1 MRTIALYT
9 RAVNIVK
16 KKYVLCKILFCA
28 RIITRAAHSA
38 RGKKKRLQSKLQP
51 KLLLK
56 YFFVFHNE
64 ASDINIVSRGDAADK
79 PAQNNINHKENNIRR
94 ALLFIILIYS
104 GRHIGKGFAVFDA
117 LNTRV
122 NIPAT
127 HKHRGVIGKYAADNL
142 QRGYNKPNDCRCF
155 FVFGKFF
162 YMPLLCSKPRRLGA
176 VRFF

>member
-1 MRTIALYT
+1 MHTIALYT

-94 ALLFIILIYS
+94 ALLFIICISRRESNPICLKW
-104 GRHIGKGFAVFDA
+104 GG
-117 LNTRV
+117 
-122 NIPAT
+122 
-127 HKHRGVIGKYAADNL
+127 AAAF
-142 QRGYNKPNDCRCF
+142 RI
-155 FVFGKFF
+155 FV
-162 YMPLLCSKPRRLGA
+162 LA
-176 VRFF
+176 VRQHACDLKIKNPSVPKPF

>member
-51 KLLLK
+51 KFLFK

-64 ASDINIVSRGDAADK
+64 ASDINIISRGD
-79 PAQNNINHKENNIRR
+79 
-94 ALLFIILIYS
+94 
-104 GRHIGKGFAVFDA
+104 
-117 LNTRV
+117 T
-122 NIPAT
+122 
-127 HKHRGVIGKYAADNL
+127 ADNL

-155 FVFGKFF
+155 FVFGKLFICLFF
-162 YMPLLCSKPRRLGA
+162 AQNCAGLGLCDFFDCNAAMRVNGGVFVHRLSAVCAKFIAAPRHLRRNSSRLPDYHSSA
-176 VRFF
+176 YHNFYNTQFSPFIKK

>member
-51 KLLLK
+51 KLLFK

-94 ALLFIILIYS
+94 ALLFIICISRRESNPICLKRGAAAAFRI
-104 GRHIGKGFAVFDA
+104 FA
-117 LNTRV
+117 L
-122 NIPAT
+122 
-127 HKHRGVIGKYAADNL
+127 
-142 QRGYNKPNDCRCF
+142 
-155 FVFGKFF
+155 
-162 YMPLLCSKPRRLGA
+162 A
-176 VRFF
+176 VRQHACDLKIKNPSAPTPF